1 MFIRRSAVVLVAAA
15 LIACGGAREGAA
27 TAATAASGPDEWSK
41 ATWEERHGTMTW
53 GVLPNMARR
62 FQRFE
67 GSAVPRLTC
76 RTCHGADAE
85 ARMYKMPNASLM
97 ALDPARL
104 PSPESSRIAK
114 FMHEEVVPEMRELL
128 ESPTL
133 SCNQCHPVAVSAV
146 SAVSAGRAVSAAG
159 GGR

>member
-1 MFIRRSAVVLVAAA
+1 MALALAA
-15 LIACGGAREGAA
+15 LTACGGAAPPAA
-27 TAATAASGPDEWSK
+27 ASASNSVAAASGPDEWSK

-53 GVLPNMARR
+53 GVLPNMARA

-85 ARMYKMPNASLM
+85 DRKYKMPNARLA

-104 PSPESSRIAK
+104 PPPESSRIAK
-114 FMHEEVVPEMRELL
+114 FMHEEVVPQMRELL

-133 SCNQCHPVAVSAV
+133 SCFQCHTVLV
-146 SAVSAGRAVSAAG
+146 G
-159 GGR
+159 GAR